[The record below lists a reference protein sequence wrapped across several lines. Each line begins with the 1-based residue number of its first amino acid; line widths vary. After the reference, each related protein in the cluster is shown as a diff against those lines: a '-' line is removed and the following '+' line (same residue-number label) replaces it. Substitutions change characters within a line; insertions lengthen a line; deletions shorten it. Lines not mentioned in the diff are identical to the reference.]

1 MRTHNETF
9 FLFFTVHTS
18 SHISKDD
25 NLYFMTG
32 GAMDEKY
39 LQNRSVNMTLI
50 DHKSKAKMKGKGE
63 KIFFRLKRKI
73 MS

>member
-1 MRTHNETF
+1 
-9 FLFFTVHTS
+9 
-18 SHISKDD
+18 
-25 NLYFMTG
+25 MTD

-50 DHKSKAKMKGKGE
+50 DHKSKAEMKRKGE
-63 KIFFRLKRKI
+63 KIFFRMKREI